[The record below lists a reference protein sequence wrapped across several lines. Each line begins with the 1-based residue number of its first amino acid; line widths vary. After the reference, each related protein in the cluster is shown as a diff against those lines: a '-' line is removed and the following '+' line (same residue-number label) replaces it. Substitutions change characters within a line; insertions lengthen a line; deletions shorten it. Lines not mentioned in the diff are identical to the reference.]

1 MAHVITSSR
10 SFMFPLFSLFFPQ
23 AHKDDAEVT
32 QVDAIVKIHHMFWK
46 PLHWFLRATG
56 QYAQQL
62 SRAES
67 FFLLC
72 GSGSKFN
79 LFSWWI
85 HYLYI
90 PGNLPHKHPS
100 KSQKQK
106 LKKCLRELFPSPL
119 FPWWSHL
126 VPWFSLYE
134 WVSIYTLILTSLW
147 IYTNLKKKSLYIKH
161 WKLNIK
167 TKTVG
172 LLLNQNMFFP
182 FQCYL

>member
-1 MAHVITSSR
+1 
-10 SFMFPLFSLFFPQ
+10 MFPLFSIFPQ

-79 LFSWWI
+79 LCSWWI

-90 PGNLPHKHPS
+90 PGNLPRKHPS
-100 KSQKQK
+100 KRQKQK

-119 FPWWSHL
+119 FLWWSHL
-126 VPWFSLYE
+126 VPWFSLSLYE
-134 WVSIYTLILTSLW
+134 WVSIYNPNINLFLNL
-147 IYTNLKKKSLYIKH
+147 YQLKKKSLYIKH

-167 TKTVG
+167 TKIVG
-172 LLLNQNMFFP
+172 SLLNQNMFFS
-182 FQCYL
+182 FQRYL